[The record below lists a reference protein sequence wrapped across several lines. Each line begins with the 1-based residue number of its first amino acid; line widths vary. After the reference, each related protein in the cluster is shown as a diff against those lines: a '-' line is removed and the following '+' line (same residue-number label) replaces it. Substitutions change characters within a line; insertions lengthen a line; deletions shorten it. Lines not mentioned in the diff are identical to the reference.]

1 MAIKYISKY
10 TGKQIDEAIAAI
22 IENNIQFEDFSPE
35 LQDLLKTWA
44 TQGDAKQLTFT
55 FDTEEEKY
63 ILDLSSSDEVTQN
76 NIYLNKWLIKLI
88 TNNTQSYSYPVN
100 DMSDFFSVYTEGSIS
115 LKLGTTKL
123 EDNKQVNYYLTL
135 NYDSDNK
142 KIWTNGNIIKKDIY
156 DVYQRIDGGDS
167 SFN

>member
-22 IENNIQFEDFSPE
+22 IENNIQFADFSPE
-35 LQDLLKTWA
+35 LQDLLETWV
-44 TQGDAKQLTFT
+44 TQGDAKQLIFT
-55 FDTEEEKY
+55 FDSEEEKY
-63 ILDLSSSDEVTQN
+63 ILDLSSSDEATQN

-88 TNNTQSYSYPVN
+88 TNDTQSYSYPVN
-100 DMSDFFSVYTEGSIS
+100 DMSDFFSIYTEGSIS
-115 LKLGTTKL
+115 LKLGTTRL
-123 EDNKQVNYYLTL
+123 EDNKQVNYYLIL

-167 SFN
+167 SSN